1 MRKLKFFWK
10 KKCNGLLKI
19 IGNNEKVL
27 NEGDQL
33 TKEGKYKEA
42 VKLYEKALE
51 NKENS
56 QIFNSKLLKKK
67 GLALHLLEE

>member
-1 MRKLKFFWK
+1 M
-10 KKCNGLLKI
+10 
-19 IGNNEKVL
+19 L